1 MDGPPKKTCI
11 PKIISDKSKM
21 KCVLKLKETKVDG
34 LLQKRK
40 KVQEMSFGPKS
51 SSSIAVKANFCLHSS
66 MHSRVEKGY
75 HHYCVYNITTT
86 QWDIGNL
93 SRHFKHLSF
102 CSPRRLWVVQR
113 YKAESLAGARKLDIA
128 KPMSKWPLYTAICS
142 THTKTGIKNL

>member
-1 MDGPPKKTCI
+1 MNQEMWSTMLESFLWKR
-11 PKIISDKSKM
+11 SKSY
-21 KCVLKLKETKVDG
+21 LKDPKVDG

-40 KVQEMSFGPKS
+40 TVQEMSFGPKS

-66 MHSRVEKGY
+66 MHLRVEKGY

-102 CSPRRLWVVQR
+102 CSPMRLWVVQR
-113 YKAESLAGARKLDIA
+113 YKAESLAGARKLEIA
-128 KPMSKWPLYTAICS
+128 KPMSKWPLYTAICFIS
-142 THTKTGIKNL
+142 YRDRHQKL